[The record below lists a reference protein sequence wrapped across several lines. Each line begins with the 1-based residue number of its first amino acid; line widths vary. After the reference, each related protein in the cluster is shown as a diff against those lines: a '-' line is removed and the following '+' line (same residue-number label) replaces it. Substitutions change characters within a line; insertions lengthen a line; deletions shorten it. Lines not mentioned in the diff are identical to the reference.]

1 VLFVLGSL
9 QWCHKV
15 EMKLRVSS
23 MKRSAAISEHL
34 EIVEIKCEVVDDR
47 VLKVMKF
54 LCAFNICFSLDK
66 METLE

>member
-1 VLFVLGSL
+1 
-9 QWCHKV
+9 
-15 EMKLRVSS
+15 